1 MKTYFWSRLSGES
14 IDKLCKFLLVKLL
27 NVQEMLESTT
37 RRIPLLCNNHQ
48 NYLWRKSLISERIFR
63 YITVSSAFQPKFL
76 FQYFGDYSVTLVN
89 IPSFV
94 FNPLNIITHGVGSAQ
109 QGHIWKLIAKFLSL
123 GAGGKGWKVS
133 IAFLSLKLG
142 LCSKFSLVWSSP
154 SRKEGVLAK
163 NNAQRCSALKCWST
177 TRSVIQHFNCL

>member
-14 IDKLCKFLLVKLL
+14 INKLCKFLLVKLL
-27 NVQEMLESTT
+27 NVQEMLEST

-76 FQYFGDYSVTLVN
+76 FQSFGDLFSNACKYTLICVQPAQYYHTWGRIGTTGSYLETN
-89 IPSFV
+89 SKISF
-94 FNPLNIITHGVGSAQ
+94 
-109 QGHIWKLIAKFLSL
+109 L